1 MNYEVFMVVTV
12 YTVVLWVVPI
22 CNLVRKISMYLQN
35 ISICQEDNMSQ
46 NQKDL
51 NLKTENVCYF
61 SRIYQSKL
69 LENISIFV
77 GFNLPSI

>member
-1 MNYEVFMVVTV
+1 MVVTV